1 MKLHGNGSIE
11 QMEKGKS
18 RGRCRRWRLWQSTDR
33 GRKSR
38 IIHGTYRQAQA
49 ALAAF
54 REELA
59 GKVPNSQLFADYA
72 EEWSELR
79 RDSRQFAPGTLA
91 NDKRCIRA
99 LLRTD
104 LADMR
109 MDAIDPPACRSAL
122 SQARDNPVR
131 SDGPLSGTTM
141 AKMHVTLHHIMQT
154 AVDDG
159 LIASNPMAH
168 IRAPKPDTPERT
180 WMDADALRAFCDAV
194 EEREPTTWLMA
205 VMLMAELGL
214 RRSEAC
220 ALEDSDVDTA
230 AAIVRIRQAV
240 KERDGS
246 VGPPKSDAGKRV
258 LPMTERLCRYVERWR
273 AVRRERGL
281 GDARMLC
288 CNAQG
293 GVLRPQNLERW
304 WAKHKDELGAG
315 GYTMHQLRHSN
326 LSMMARFMTPFDL
339 QKWAGWS
346 SLAPARIYIHDDL
359 ASMKAAVAR
368 AQVRPDVRGNAR
380 IRAHDM
386 HMDESRPEAC
396 SL

>member
-1 MKLHGNGSIE
+1 MELHGNGSVE
-11 QMEKGKS
+11 QMEKDKA
-18 RGRCRRWRLWQSTDR
+18 RGRCRKWRLWQSTDR

-38 IIHGTYRQAQA
+38 IFHGTYRQAQA
-49 ALAAF
+49 ALAEF
-54 REELA
+54 REELD
-59 GKVPNSQLFADYA
+59 GKVPNSRLFADYA
-72 EEWSELR
+72 REWEAWR
-79 RDSRQFAPGTLA
+79 RDSRQFAPGTLQ
-91 NDKRCIRA
+91 NDGRCIRA
-99 LLRTD
+99 LLRTGI
-104 LADMR
+104 AGMR
-109 MDAIDPPACRSAL
+109 MDEIDPPACKAAL
-122 SQARDNPVR
+122 AEARDNPAR
-131 SDGPLSGTTM
+131 SDKPLSGTSM
-141 AKMHVTLHHIMQT
+141 AKIHVTLHHIMQT
-154 AVDDG
+154 AADDG
-159 LIASNPMAH
+159 LIASNPMAKVK
-168 IRAPKPDTPERT
+168 APKPDTPEKT
-180 WMDADALRAFCDAV
+180 WMDEDSLRAFCDAV
-194 EEREPTTWLMA
+194 EEREPSTWLMA

-220 ALEDSDVDTA
+220 ALADEDVDTVSGLA
-230 AAIVRIRQAV
+230 RIHRAV
-240 KERDGS
+240 KERDGTI
-246 VGPPKSDAGKRV
+246 GPPKSSAGKRT

-273 AVRRERGL
+273 EVRREKGL
-281 GDARMLC
+281 RDAPTLC

-386 HMDESRPEAC
+386 HMSESRPEAY